1 MSRENLTNGIFFLG
15 GNKMTINDRIFD
27 TMKSKKITQG
37 DLANALHITQSSITN
52 WKTRGTT
59 PPMEYLPTICEV
71 LGVSW
76 EYLIT
81 GTENVNHFTSEE
93 VYLVKQFRKVLPEGQ
108 KNILNYI
115 EFELFKQ

>member
-1 MSRENLTNGIFFLG
+1 MNISN
-15 GNKMTINDRIFD
+15 RIFLI
-27 TMKSKKITQG
+27 MEEKRIKSST
-37 DLANALHITQSSITN
+37 LAEKLGVKPQIITN

-76 EYLIT
+76 EYLVT
-81 GTENVNHFTSEE
+81 GKETEQHFTSEE
-93 VYLVKQFRKVLPEGQ
+93 IHLVEQYRKVLPEGQ
-108 KNILNYI
+108 KNIQRYI

>member
-1 MSRENLTNGIFFLG
+1 MKISE
-15 GNKMTINDRIFD
+15 RIFEL
-27 TMKSKKITQG
+27 MKAKKITQAE
-37 DLANALHITQSSITN
+37 LAEALGITQPSVGN

-81 GTENVNHFTSEE
+81 GEETKQHITSEE
-93 VYLVKQFRKVLPEGQ
+93 LYLVEQYRKVLPEEQ
-108 KNILNYI
+108 KEVFDFI
-115 EFELFKQ
+115 EFKLYKQIKE